1 MKPSIYPVPLAAP
14 GRLFIMPKPSGEWL
28 GEDIAHYRDLGVDVV
43 VSMLEQTEAASLG
56 LSNECVVCADHG
68 VDFLSFPI
76 ADRGLPE
83 AEAFKVLV
91 RDVTNR
97 IEDGQSVAVN
107 CRAGIGR
114 SGMLVSVVLAG
125 FLGTAE
131 EAIQTV
137 SEARGVEVPDTA
149 AQRSFVSTVV
159 SSLNR

>member
-1 MKPSIYPVPLAAP
+1 MKPSIYPVPFAAP

-28 GEDIAHYRDLGVDVV
+28 VEDIAHYRDLGVDVV

-56 LSNECVVCADHG
+56 LSNEGDVCADHG

-83 AEAFKVLV
+83 EKAFKLLV

-97 IEDGQSVAVN
+97 IEDGQSVAVH

-125 FLGTAE
+125 FLGTADQ
-131 EAIQTV
+131 AIQTV

-159 SSLNR
+159 SSLDR